1 MLQAA
6 MFRGWK
12 GIALACAVG
21 AVLFAG
27 AVLYAVHRQP
37 RADGYSGLTFTA
49 LTPAAAHRTPMLGR
63 GGAQVFAVTDASPA
77 DKAGIKPD
85 DVVAAIDD
93 TRVTSA
99 SQAARIIRA
108 GKSGDHVTLTLYDI
122 AKGELKPRTVSL
134 TFTDEPVP
142 KKKFSVHPQRVL
154 AKEYF
159 YPAFPAAN
167 ASWSKRILRG
177 PTIRP
182 EPLSGLG
189 AGQCNGFAP
198 PEWRVAAHAPDNSL
212 FHVMA
217 EEGFAHALYK
227 TAALDGALPEDFVR
241 HFLETTFGAPT
252 VLTPAQ
258 ARPFGFVEHDFGNA
272 KGGAGFVL
280 YRASGGRIALWVAAV
295 PGGDIGWARPLV
307 GAVALSM
314 RCASPGAPREVP
326 RDPALLATRI
336 SIRCI
341 QGLCGETDFA
351 ATYLTVLR
359 FGYVHNL
366 KGEMFLVRPQRDFW
380 QNGAE
385 GPGFYHQIGGE
396 NEKLEPGRIN

>member
-1 MLQAA
+1 

-12 GIALACAVG
+12 DIALAGVAG
-21 AVLFAG
+21 AALFAG
-27 AVLYAVHRQP
+27 AVFYAVHRQP
-37 RADGYSGLTFTA
+37 KPEGFSGLTFA
-49 LTPAAAHRTPMLGR
+49 PLTPAASHRTPMLGR
-63 GGAQVFAVTDASPA
+63 GGAQVFAVTDNSPA

-85 DVVAAIDD
+85 EVVAAIDG
-93 TRVTSA
+93 TKITSA
-99 SQAARIIRA
+99 RQAATMIRA
-108 GKSGDHVTLTLYDI
+108 GKVGDHITLTVYDI
-122 AKGELKPRTVSL
+122 TQGEVKPRAVAL
-134 TFTDEPVP
+134 TFEDEPVP
-142 KKKFSVHPQRVL
+142 KKKFSVHPPRTL

-159 YPAFPAAN
+159 YPPFPAAN
-167 ASWSKRILRG
+167 ASWSNRLLRG

-182 EPLSGLG
+182 QLLTGLG

-198 PEWRVAAHAPDNSL
+198 AEWRVAAHAPDNSL

-217 EEGFAHALYK
+217 GERFAHAVYK
-227 TAALDGALPEDFVR
+227 TAPLNGAAPETFLTA
-241 HFLETTFGAPT
+241 FLENTFGAQT
-252 VLTPAQ
+252 VLTPPQ
-258 ARPFGFVEHDFGNA
+258 DRPFGFQVRDFGNR

-280 YRASGGRIALWVAAV
+280 YRVTGNRIALWLAAV
-295 PGGDIGWARPLV
+295 PGGDVAWAKPLV

-314 RCASPGAPREVP
+314 RCASPDAPKEVA

-336 SIRCI
+336 STRCI
-341 QGLCGETDFA
+341 QGQCSETDLA

-359 FGYVHNL
+359 LGFVHNL
-366 KGEMFLVRPQRDFW
+366 KGETFLVRPQRDYW

>member
-1 MLQAA
+1 MLQTA

-12 GIALACAVG
+12 DIALASVAGAALFVG
-21 AVLFAG
+21 AVF
-27 AVLYAVHRQP
+27 YAVHRPPKPQ
-37 RADGYSGLTFTA
+37 GFSGLTFA
-49 LTPAAAHRTPMLGR
+49 PLTPAAAHRTPTLGL
-63 GGAQVFAVTDASPA
+63 GGAQVFAVTDNSPA

-85 DVVAAIDD
+85 EVVAAIDG
-93 TRVTSA
+93 TRITSA
-99 SQAARIIRA
+99 RQAASLIRA
-108 GKSGDHVTLTLYDI
+108 GRAGDHVTLTVYDI
-122 AKGELKPRTVSL
+122 TQGEVKPRAVSL
-134 TFTDEPVP
+134 TFEDEPVP
-142 KKKFSVHPQRVL
+142 KKKFSVHPPRTL

-159 YPAFPAAN
+159 YPPFPAAN

-182 EPLSGLG
+182 QLLTGLG

-198 PEWRVAAHAPDNSL
+198 AEWRVAAHAPDNSL

-217 EEGFAHALYK
+217 GEGFAHAIYK
-227 TAALDGALPEDFVR
+227 TGALGGAAPDIFIKA
-241 HFLETTFGAPT
+241 FLENTFGAQT
-252 VLTPAQ
+252 VLTPPQ
-258 ARPFGFVEHDFGNA
+258 QRPFGFQVRDFGNR

-280 YRASGGRIALWVAAV
+280 YRVTGNRIALWLAAV
-295 PGGDIGWARPLV
+295 PGGDVAWAKPLV

-314 RCASPGAPREVP
+314 RCASPDAPKEVP

-336 SIRCI
+336 STRCI
-341 QGLCGETDFA
+341 QGQCSETDLA

-359 FGYVHNL
+359 LGYVHNL
-366 KGEMFLVRPQRDFW
+366 KGETFLVRPQRDYW